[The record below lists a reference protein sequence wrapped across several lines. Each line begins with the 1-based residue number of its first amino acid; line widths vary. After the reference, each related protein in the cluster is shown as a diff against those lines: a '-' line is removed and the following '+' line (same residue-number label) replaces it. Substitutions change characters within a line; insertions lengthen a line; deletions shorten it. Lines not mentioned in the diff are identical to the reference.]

1 MTELH
6 DLTALELGALVRR
19 REASPAELAEHFLAR
34 EDRFGA
40 FVTTTPDLA
49 LERARA
55 LPVEGTSPLYGVPTA
70 IKDLNLTAGVRT
82 TFGSRVFADFVPD
95 VSDNV
100 VLAMEQAGLV
110 SLGKTSTPEFGSPCY
125 TEPDDLPPAVTPWDP
140 TRMAGGSSGGAG
152 AAVSA
157 RLVPLAQG
165 SDGGGSIRI
174 PASCCGLVGVKPT
187 RGRISGGPMYGDP
200 IGLSTSG
207 PLARTVR
214 DAAAL
219 LDVLAGRAVGDPFWA
234 PEDARPFLAA
244 CERDPG
250 RLRVARF
257 SEPVIADAP
266 VHPEVVA
273 AWEDASRLLESLG
286 HEVVDVAVPLPATAV
301 PVFETAWA
309 VLTALTVLPPGGEA
323 LTRPL
328 TRWLTERGR
337 AVSGPQVGLTIGE
350 LRRLAA
356 GALVALAPYD
366 AVLTPTLAQPPL
378 PVGALRDDDDPA
390 ADFEAQKAF
399 TPWTSAW
406 NVTGMPAVSLPL
418 HWTPDGLPVGVMLAG
433 RPGEEA
439 LLLALSAQIE
449 AARPWADRRP
459 PGV

>member
-219 LDVLAGRAVGDPFWA
+219 LDVLAGRAVGDPRSW
-234 PEDARPFLAA
+234 P
-244 CERDPG
+244 
-250 RLRVARF
+250 
-257 SEPVIADAP
+257 
-266 VHPEVVA
+266 
-273 AWEDASRLLESLG
+273 
-286 HEVVDVAVPLPATAV
+286 TT
-301 PVFETAWA
+301 TAWSTSRSRRRGWCGSPP
-309 VLTALTVLPPGGEA
+309 TAMCRRSWPSAGPTTAWPADP
-323 LTRPL
+323 
-328 TRWLTERGR
+328 RWT
-337 AVSGPQVGLTIGE
+337 GP
-350 LRRLAA
+350 RSSPSRLAA
-356 GALVALAPYD
+356 
-366 AVLTPTLAQPPL
+366 PPASAS
-378 PVGALRDDDDPA
+378 VSPA
-390 ADFEAQKAF
+390 
-399 TPWTSAW
+399 
-406 NVTGMPAVSLPL
+406 
-418 HWTPDGLPVGVMLAG
+418 
-433 RPGEEA
+433 R
-439 LLLALSAQIE
+439 
-449 AARPWADRRP
+449 
-459 PGV
+459 